1 MSSMSLT
8 TLSVTSEVRHKL
20 LFSPHPIP
28 DLIMLTVLTL
38 PIHDSSHPKP
48 PFGFSKFLLTLHH
61 YSLPQ
66 FHYNFLIPSE
76 KPVDRLETK
85 QRIYETVF
93 QFASSQCKE
102 RFLDVESWVGNGGEL
117 LGLLNTQ
124 SVLVFLVCLDIKAG
138 KPLFFKKGTEHEI
151 LMETTAVWNLGRATY
166 GTRVSCNA
174 SSLIPCFLLSSH
186 SLRASFRTCTR
197 TQVEREEKVSLELS
211 EEILQSMEVG
221 MAFKDYNGRI
231 SSLDFHR
238 ASSYLVT
245 ASDDESIRLYD
256 VTGGTCLKTINSKK
270 YGVDLVCFTS
280 HPTTVIYSSKNG
292 WDESLRLLSLHD
304 NKYLR
309 YFKGHHDRVVSL
321 SLCSRKECFISGS
334 LDRTVLLW
342 DQRAEK
348 CQGLLRVQGR
358 PAISYD
364 DQGLV
369 FAIAFGGYIRM
380 FDARKYEKGPFE
392 IFSVGGDISDAN
404 VVKFSNDG
412 RLMLLTTADGHI
424 HVLDSF
430 RGTLVSTFPL
440 IQSMFTLVGDARPSL
455 SKTGEDV
462 DALLQCSELHTE
474 EEEEEQN
481 SKTNL
486 KLGNNSSGVKMEG
499 SGVVEMWGRGDED
512 EGRERS
518 GSTTLEHQFMT
529 NKSKDKGD
537 VCLIDQGAFMV
548 ANTTTVTESGHKF
561 DTMESVSL
569 FLLCANE
576 TCGLNSF
583 FDLMGHTQQK
593 EVEDNTN
600 NQLLQLAIGQFALWP
615 CDLSRVASWRSATS
629 DTGPPVIKWAPGS
642 LMFATGSSELS
653 FWIPDLS
660 KLGAYVGRK

>member
-1 MSSMSLT
+1 MKNLPAFSLAKRNPRHRV
-8 TLSVTSEVRHKL
+8 TLSRRRHRRSADHRRPRIAGAARWGLATLIIFEAHHHKTPNKVYEL
-20 LFSPHPIP
+20 DHGFFQFLILYNHKPQHHSSLSSSAFPIP
-28 DLIMLTVLTL
+28 RTKF
-38 PIHDSSHPKP
+38 SSKM
-48 PFGFSKFLLTLHH
+48 
-61 YSLPQ
+61 
-66 FHYNFLIPSE
+66 
-76 KPVDRLETK
+76 
-85 QRIYETVF
+85 
-93 QFASSQCKE
+93 
-102 RFLDVESWVGNGGEL
+102 GG
-117 LGLLNTQ
+117 TQ
-124 SVLVFLVCLDIKAG
+124 S
-138 KPLFFKKGTEHEI
+138 
-151 LMETTAVWNLGRATY
+151 
-166 GTRVSCNA
+166 
-174 SSLIPCFLLSSH
+174 
-186 SLRASFRTCTR
+186 
-197 TQVEREEKVSLELS
+197 EREEKVSLELS

-245 ASDDESIRLYD
+245 ASDDESIRLYE
-256 VTGGTCLKTINSKK
+256 VTSGTCLKTINSKK

-321 SLCSRKECFISGS
+321 SLCSRKDCFISGS

-348 CQGLLRVQGR
+348 CQGLLHVQGR

-430 RGTLVSTFPL
+430 RGTLLSTYNVIPVSCNSTLEASFSPEG
-440 IQSMFTLVGDARPSL
+440 MFVIS
-455 SKTGEDV
+455 
-462 DALLQCSELHTE
+462 
-474 EEEEEQN
+474 
-481 SKTNL
+481 
-486 KLGNNSSGVKMEG
+486 SSGDG
-499 SGVVEMWGRGDED
+499 SIYAWSV
-512 EGRERS
+512 RS
-518 GSTTLEHQFMT
+518 G
-529 NKSKDKGD
+529 
-537 VCLIDQGAFMV
+537 
-548 ANTTTVTESGHKF
+548 
-561 DTMESVSL
+561 
-569 FLLCANE
+569 
-576 TCGLNSF
+576 
-583 FDLMGHTQQK
+583 K
-593 EVEDNTN
+593 EV
-600 NQLLQLAIGQFALWP
+600 A
-615 CDLSRVASWRSATS
+615 CWRSATS

-642 LMFATGSSELS
+642 LMFVTGSSELS

-660 KLGAYVGRK
+660 KLGSYVGRK